1 MYGLRLATFALL
13 AAGSSGA
20 LWGQSPQD
28 VSSAQ
33 AAVRVSIPAKVRVSQ
48 VEDIDLGTWS
58 GSGALEAEKQL
69 CVWSSTEAYGITIT
83 TTEGDR
89 GFAMSG
95 PGRKAL
101 SYDVLWNAGTGY
113 QALDS
118 GQAYSGFSSS
128 ARSLQCDAGD
138 DPANRPWLKISVA
151 EKDLNGAQAGSYSDA
166 ITILI
171 ATE

>member
-1 MYGLRLATFALL
+1 MYRLRLVLIALL
-13 AAGSSGA
+13 AAGSSVA
-20 LWGQSPQD
+20 LWGQSLQG
-28 VSSAQ
+28 VSSAESV
-33 AAVRVSIPAKVRVSQ
+33 VRVSIPAKVRISQ
-48 VEDIDLGTWS
+48 VEDIDLGSWS
-58 GSGALEAEKQL
+58 GSGPLEAEQQL
-69 CVWSSTEAYGITIT
+69 CIWSSTGAYGISIT

-95 PGRKAL
+95 PGPRAL
-101 SYDVLWNAGTGY
+101 NYDVLWDAGAGY

-118 GQAYSGFSSS
+118 GQTYGGFSSS
-128 ARSLQCDAGD
+128 ARSLQCDTGD
-138 DPANRPWLKISVA
+138 DPATRPWLKISVA